1 VGQAATVRDWLELN
15 IVSTEFRVK
24 AMRIRSVSDI
34 VERFRVNWEG
44 YGHECRVFL
53 ILTVLAALA
62 DASSTVYFMLRAG
75 PDAEG
80 HPAIRLIAAVFGSIL
95 GPIVGKLCQ
104 FTAVVALTVYLRRW
118 AAYIFVAVIVLYAW
132 AAWYN
137 VWGCDLYSP
146 RLLDWLDHLT

>member
-1 VGQAATVRDWLELN
+1 
-15 IVSTEFRVK
+15 
-24 AMRIRSVSDI
+24 MRIRSARDI

-44 YGHECRVFL
+44 YIHECRLFL

-62 DASSTVYFMLRAG
+62 DAASTVCFMLRAG

-80 HPAIRLIAAVFGSIL
+80 HPAIRLVSVIFGPIL

-137 VWGCDLYSP
+137 VWGCDLYYP
-146 RLLDWLDHLT
+146 RLLDWLDHLP